1 MARFLTTLLVFG
13 LVAALARADDKPPSP
28 ADPVAKALDSL
39 MQEFTAAQNKFADQV
54 RASQEAAKERGLPP
68 KPVLFEDSPAFEYS
82 PRFLALAEKHHDG
95 ASGFQAICIAIR
107 TSGGPTGKSGIW
119 GKAMALAKDHYASKP
134 DIKPLLRPLGS
145 SNDEAA
151 ESLIR
156 EVIAK
161 NPDRKLQALA
171 CRSLATGLDGIGEMV
186 ERIKNDP
193 ELHKNFE
200 SVRGKPYVDK
210 LLADHDRHVKE
221 AEQLKKTLREKYADM
236 VVDISIGM
244 PAPEIVTQDIAGKEA
259 KLSALK
265 GKVVVLD
272 IWATWCG
279 PCKAMIPH
287 EREMVERLKDKPFAL
302 VSISADEKKE
312 TLKEFLSKEK
322 MPWTHWW
329 NGSEGGV
336 IDDWNIQYFPTIY
349 VIDSE
354 GVIRHKDLRD
364 EKLESAVDELLSKM
378 DKKKAG

>member
-1 MARFLTTLLVFG
+1 MAQLLRSLLVFG
-13 LVAALARADDKPPSP
+13 LVVSLANADDKPPSS
-28 ADPVAKALDSL
+28 ADPAAKALNSL
-39 MQEFTAAQNKFADQV
+39 VQEFTAAQNKFSEQLKV
-54 RASQEAAKERGLPP
+54 SQEAAKKSGSPA
-68 KPVLFEDSPAFEYS
+68 KPVRFEDSPAFHFS
-82 PRFLALAEKHHDG
+82 PRFLTLAEKYPDG
-95 ASGFQAICIAIR
+95 TSGFQAICIAIN
-107 TSGGPTGKSGIW
+107 TSGGPSSSSGVFN
-119 GKAMALAKDHYASKP
+119 KAMALLKDHYATKP
-134 DIKPLLRPLGS
+134 DVKPLLRPLGS
-145 SNDEAA
+145 SNNEAA
-151 ESLIR
+151 EDLIR

-171 CRSLATGLDGIGEMV
+171 CRSLALGLEGIAEMV
-186 ERIKNDP
+186 GRIKNDP
-193 ELHKNFE
+193 ELRKNFD

-210 LLADHDRHVKE
+210 LLADHDRQVKE
-221 AEQLKKTLREKYADM
+221 AEQLRKMLREKYAD
-236 VVDISIGM
+236 VIVQISIGM
-244 PAPEIVTQDIAGKEA
+244 PAPELVTHDIDGKDA
-259 KLSALK
+259 RLSALK

-287 EREMVERLKDKPFAL
+287 EREMVERLKDKPFSL

-336 IDDWNIQYFPTIY
+336 IDDWSIQYFPTIY

-364 EKLESAVDELLSKM
+364 DKLEAAVNELLKEM